1 MSCLPCGLEC
11 HAGQSCWGFWLF
23 ARAASAEQI
32 ARHKFHGIGF
42 ARIGGEIR
50 KEMSV
55 NEAEEEETND
65 AQILW
70 L

>member
-1 MSCLPCGLEC
+1 MMVNPFDGRDRHTE
-11 HAGQSCWGFWLF
+11 QSCWGFWLI

-50 KEMSV
+50 KEMSI
-55 NEAEEEETND
+55 NEAE
-65 AQILW
+65 
-70 L
+70 